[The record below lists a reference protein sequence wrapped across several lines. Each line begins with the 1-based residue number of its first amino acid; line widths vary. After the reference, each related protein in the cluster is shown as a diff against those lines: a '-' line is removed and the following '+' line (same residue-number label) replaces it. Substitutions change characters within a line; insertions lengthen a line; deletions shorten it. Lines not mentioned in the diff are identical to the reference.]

1 MTTLHSSLNPL
12 FKSLAGAASAGLA
25 LGAIVGFLGSAAPA
39 HAEGSRDLYPVGATG
54 SRAFTEWRG
63 EPPGSSPADT
73 RYASLLLRRTLL
85 RVYANA
91 GEPIFLGSSAMGS
104 LNADIL
110 VFNPGRVALPTQGGA
125 VGDESVPITA
135 PDFSCSAQRTST
147 GNATLGLITN
157 RAQELAGPNTI
168 TNAAT
173 GAVGTVPNAYSPCY
187 YVAPTSGIY
196 TVAIF
201 GPAGGNNAGDPTPN
215 GSINAFVQ
223 PGGGNDTTIAA
234 WDVTVRPSLAAA
246 TDIPG
251 RLFTYYV
258 SLYAG
263 ENNRPLFSSLYVLTL
278 DGYLYAT
285 RFNGIDPNGFAA
297 FGNRIGLLDN
307 DLVTPLFR
315 DLVGTAPG
323 ANQLQTSLGGV
334 VIARPEFPLFF
345 TPTPAP
351 EVKAALGIFD
361 PRIPVITPNSLSFQ
375 GTLNGNNSLVNTGGT
390 FSYQTDIPHSYRI
403 VLSRDGVNFDPEL
416 PQNRSLDGIRSAGG
430 TITVPWNGLDNSGAP
445 FPVGN
450 NYQAQLAIRGGEYHF
465 PLLDVENS
473 TLGGPTYQMLNP
485 PGGICPTFPASLTS
499 PSRTS
504 CTIGFYDD
512 RGYRTANGTLVGTVG
527 QPLPGGAPATPNSD
541 LISGFDTLSA
551 QRAFTGFGNE
561 KALDLWTYFPSQ
573 SLITPFNIVAVADL
587 GLTKTVDN
595 PAATIGQ
602 TVTFTITLVN
612 RGPSEAT
619 NVAVTERP
627 PQGLTFTAATPSQ
640 GTYNNA
646 TGVWTVGTVPLNGT
660 ATLQITATLTSNNP
674 TANVAEVTASDQ
686 QDPNSTPNNNNPEED
701 DQASATLGL
710 PNLRLVKR
718 ITAITRSDRP
728 IAFTSFVDDPADTN
742 DTAAGW
748 GQLPPVGVVQINPNE
763 PLSSGDEVEYTVYF
777 LSDGVGPAIA
787 ASVCDPVPVRTTLVP
802 TSLQI
807 QQANGTPVPGGLVY
821 PPLAP
826 LPTGNACANAA
837 NVNGSVIFDLGN
849 VPSAPGANV
858 GFVRFRVIVN

>member
-12 FKSLAGAASAGLA
+12 LKYLASVASAGIA
-25 LGAIVGFLGSAAPA
+25 LGAIGGFLGSATPA
-39 HAEGSRDLYPVGATG
+39 HAEGSRDLYPAGATG
-54 SRAFTEWRG
+54 FRAFTEWRG
-63 EPPGSSPADT
+63 EPAGSSRADT
-73 RYASLLLRRTLL
+73 RYANLLVRRTLF

-91 GEPIFLGSSAMGS
+91 GESIFLGSSAMGS
-104 LNADIL
+104 GNADIL
-110 VFNPGRVALPTQGGA
+110 VFNPGRVALPNQGGI
-125 VGDESVPITA
+125 VGDENVPVTA
-135 PDFSCSAQRTST
+135 PDFSCSGLRTT
-147 GNATLGLITN
+147 TANAALGVIGS

-173 GAVGTVPNAYSPCY
+173 GAVGAVPNAYAPCY
-187 YVAPTSGIY
+187 YTAPTSGIY

-201 GPAGGNNAGDPTPN
+201 GPAGGNSAGDPTPN

-223 PGGGNDTTIAA
+223 PGGANDTTIAA
-234 WDVTVRPSLAAA
+234 WDITVRPSLTLP

-258 SLYAG
+258 SLYTG
-263 ENNRPLFSSLYVLTL
+263 ENLRPLFSSIYVLTL

-307 DLVTPLFR
+307 DGITPLFR
-315 DLVGTAPG
+315 DLVGTGPG
-323 ANQLQTSLGGV
+323 ANQLEASLGNV
-334 VIARPEFPLFF
+334 TIARPEFPLFF
-345 TPTPAP
+345 TPTPSL
-351 EVKAALGIFD
+351 EVRAALGIFD
-361 PRIPVITPNSLSFQ
+361 PRIPFITPNSFSFQ
-375 GTLNGNNSLVNTGGT
+375 GSLNDNNSLFNTGGT
-390 FSYQTDIPHSYRI
+390 FSYQADIPHSYRI
-403 VLSRDGVNFDPEL
+403 VLSRDGINFDPEL
-416 PQNRSLDGIRSAGG
+416 PQNRSLDGVRNAGG
-430 TITVPWNGLDNSGAP
+430 TITVPWNGLDNSGTP
-445 FPVGN
+445 FPIGN
-450 NYQAQLAIRGGEYHF
+450 NYQAQISIRGGEYHF

-473 TLGGPTYQMLNP
+473 SGGPTYEMLNP

-512 RGYRTANGTLVGTVG
+512 RGYRTANGITVGTLG
-527 QPLPGGAPATPNSD
+527 QPLPGGTPPAVSNSD
-541 LISGFDTLSA
+541 LITGFDTLSA

-595 PAATIGQ
+595 PGATIGQ

-627 PQGLTFTAATPSQ
+627 PQGLTFTGVTPSQ

-646 TGVWTVGTVPLNGT
+646 TGVWSVGTVPLNGS

-674 TANVAEVTASDQ
+674 AVNVAEVTASDQ
-686 QDPNSTPNNNNPEED
+686 RDPNSIPNNNNPEED
-701 DQASATLGL
+701 DQSTATLGL

-728 IAFTSFVDDPADTN
+728 IAFTGFVDDPADSN

-748 GQLPPVGVVQINPNE
+748 GQFSPVGVVQINPNE
-763 PLSSGDEVEYTVYF
+763 PLSSGDEVEYTVYY
-777 LSDGVGPAIA
+777 LSDGIGPAIA
-787 ASVCDPVPVRTTLVP
+787 ASVCDPVPVRTTLLP

-807 QQANGTPVPGGLVY
+807 QQVNGAPVPGGLVY

-849 VPSAPGANV
+849 VPSTPGANF